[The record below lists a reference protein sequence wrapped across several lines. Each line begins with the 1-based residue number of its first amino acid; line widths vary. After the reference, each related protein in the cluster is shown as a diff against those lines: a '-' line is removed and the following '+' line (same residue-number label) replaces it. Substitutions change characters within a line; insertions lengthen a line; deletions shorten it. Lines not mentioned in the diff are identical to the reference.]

1 MKMID
6 MHCDTLLGTGY
17 GEEIDLYENNK
28 AVDFKRVKA
37 AGFTAQFYAMCLM
50 PEESFL
56 AKGMKKPSDAD
67 FMDALSG
74 CFYKNLEKYSDYAAF
89 AGNLDDML
97 RNEKEGKISCFLTAE
112 DGNGINGTLAGLEK
126 MYKMGIRLIS
136 ITWNHENCL
145 GYPNSFDP
153 EKMALPLKPFG
164 CEMIDAMN
172 RMGIIADVSH
182 LSDGGFWDVVRIC
195 KENHKPFVASH
206 SDCRALTPH
215 SRNLTD
221 EMIRAIA
228 ECGGAIGVNFSAG
241 FISPDIHSHTSR
253 IDDMVRHMK
262 HMYQVGGIE
271 CMALG
276 GDLDGIR
283 GDLEIDSVDKVPL
296 LIDRLHKE
304 GFTSSELDKLTYDNM
319 YRVIRDTMK

>member
-1 MKMID
+1 
-6 MHCDTLLGTGY
+6 
-17 GEEIDLYENNK
+17 
-28 AVDFKRVKA
+28 
-37 AGFTAQFYAMCLM
+37 
-50 PEESFL
+50 
-56 AKGMKKPSDAD
+56 
-67 FMDALSG
+67 
-74 CFYKNLEKYSDYAAF
+74 
-89 AGNLDDML
+89 
-97 RNEKEGKISCFLTAE
+97 
-112 DGNGINGTLAGLEK
+112 
-126 MYKMGIRLIS
+126 
-136 ITWNHENCL
+136 
-145 GYPNSFDP
+145 
-153 EKMALPLKPFG
+153 
-164 CEMIDAMN
+164 MIDAMN

-283 GDLEIDSVDKVPL
+283 GDLEIDSVDNVPL

>member
-1 MKMID
+1 
-6 MHCDTLLGTGY
+6 
-17 GEEIDLYENNK
+17 
-28 AVDFKRVKA
+28 
-37 AGFTAQFYAMCLM
+37 M

-74 CFYKNLEKYSDYAAF
+74 CFYKNPEKYSDYAAF